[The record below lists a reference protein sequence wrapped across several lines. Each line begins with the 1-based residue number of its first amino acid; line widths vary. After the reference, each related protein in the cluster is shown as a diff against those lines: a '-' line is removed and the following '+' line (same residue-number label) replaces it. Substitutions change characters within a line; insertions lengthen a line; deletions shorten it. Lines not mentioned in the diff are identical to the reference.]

1 MELVRT
7 SHIPNQK
14 HSAKVRRLRRA
25 LWLGALLRA
34 SIHKAKASQ
43 SLVKAKVEK
52 VNWHLLIQHRARF
65 KLKKR

>member
-1 MELVRT
+1 MEQVRT

-14 HSAKVRRLRRA
+14 HSEKVRRLRRA

-34 SIHKAKASQ
+34 SIHRAKASQ

-52 VNWHLLIQHRARF
+52 VN
-65 KLKKR
+65 